1 MIINFKLDDYCD
13 ICDEYEEVFEQ
24 EDVVNVEA
32 SDDDCLVVRTR
43 RIVIPAL
50 HASFREAEWVAR
62 NPDIEDEDD
71 EDAWETQSSVIV
83 HYEEN
88 EKDPAKFISY
98 AICDL
103 LYFAEELCESLGLE
117 IDDVDQLD
125 CYIDTS
131 EFIDE

>member
-1 MIINFKLDDYCD
+1 MIINFKLDDYYD
-13 ICDEYEEVFEQ
+13 ICDEYEEIFEQ
-24 EDVVNVEA
+24 EDVVDVVEG
-32 SDDDCLVVRTR
+32 DDCLVVRTR

-62 NPDIEDEDD
+62 NPEVEDEDD

-98 AICDL
+98 ATCDL
-103 LYFAEELCESLGLE
+103 LYFAAEVCENLGLGL
-117 IDDVDQLD
+117 DDVAQLD

>member
-1 MIINFKLDDYCD
+1 MIINFKLDDYYD

-24 EDVVNVEA
+24 EDVVDVVTG
-32 SDDDCLVVRTR
+32 DDCLVVRTR
-43 RIVIPAL
+43 RIIIPAL

-62 NPDIEDEDD
+62 DPEIEDEDG

-98 AICDL
+98 ATSDL
-103 LYFAEELCESLGLE
+103 LYFAEELCKSLGLE
-117 IDDVDQLD
+117 LDDVAQLD
-125 CYIDTS
+125 CYIDTA

>member
-1 MIINFKLDDYCD
+1 MIINFKLDDYYE
-13 ICDEYEEVFEQ
+13 ICDEYEKVFEQ
-24 EDVVNVEA
+24 EDVVDVVEG
-32 SDDDCLVVRTR
+32 DDCLVVRTR

-50 HASFREAEWVAR
+50 HASFREAEWLAR
-62 NPDIEDEDD
+62 NPDVEDEDD

-88 EKDPAKFISY
+88 EKDPNNYISY
-98 AICDL
+98 ATCDL
-103 LYFAEELCESLGLE
+103 MYCAEGLRE
-117 IDDVDQLD
+117 KFGISSSDVPQLD